1 MSDILAA
8 LGLVLVLE
16 GALYALFPEFMKR
29 MAAQAQLI
37 PGDTLRR
44 AVHSIKSG
52 IWHDARKLE
61 FPEQRRRRKCAI
73 IEISKYSNRQIL
85 IMYPKE

>member
-29 MAAQAQLI
+29 MAAQAQAI
-37 PGDTLRR
+37 PVETLRTVGTVAAGFGVVLVWMVR
-44 AVHSIKSG
+44 G
-52 IWHDARKLE
+52 
-61 FPEQRRRRKCAI
+61 
-73 IEISKYSNRQIL
+73 
-85 IMYPKE
+85 

>member
-61 FPEQRRRRKCAI
+61 FPEQRKRGIRAI
-73 IEISKYSNRQIL
+73 IESFKYSNRRI
-85 IMYPKE
+85 IKTYPKE